1 MKPVI
6 HDVIRKNISLLI
18 NGDVNEYQFIPL
30 HDKEL
35 PSLSKLSKI
44 IDLFRAIIFPGYF
57 GDTITD
63 GDTLGYHMGVNLE
76 RLYSLLKEQVQ
87 NGLCFNATQD
97 QCIESE
103 KLAPDIAKAL
113 IDKLPELKRIVSTD
127 IKATFDS
134 DPAAKSYG
142 EVIFSYPTIRAV
154 FNYRIAHELL
164 RLGVPIIPRVITE
177 LAHSETGIDIHP
189 GAKIGE
195 YFSIDHGTGVVI
207 GETSIIGNRVK
218 LYQGVTLGAKSFT
231 LDEKGNP
238 INIPRHPILEDNVVV
253 YANTSI
259 LGRITIGRDSIIGG
273 NVWLTN
279 SVPPGSRILQS
290 KAIVSAFND
299 GLGI

>member
-1 MKPVI
+1 MKSAI
-6 HDVIRKNISLLI
+6 HDVILKNISLLKSDNI
-18 NGDVNEYQFIPL
+18 NEYKYIPL
-30 HDKEL
+30 HNREL
-35 PSLSKLSKI
+35 PSLQKLTKI
-44 IDLFRAIIFPGYF
+44 VDLFRSIIFPGYY

-63 GDTLGYHMGVNLE
+63 NDTLGYHLGLNLE
-76 RLYSLLKEQVQ
+76 QLYNLLKEQVQ
-87 NGLCFNATQD
+87 NGLCFNATED

-113 IDKLPELKRIVSTD
+113 INKLPELKRIVSTD

-142 EVIFSYPTIRAV
+142 EVIFCYPTIRAV

-164 RLGVPIIPRVITE
+164 KLGVPVIPRVITE

-207 GETSIIGNRVK
+207 GETSIIGNHVK

-238 INIPRHPILEDNVVV
+238 LNIPRHPILEDYVVV

-259 LGRITIGRDSIIGG
+259 LGRITIGRNSTIGG

-279 SVPPGSRILQS
+279 SVPPESRILQS
-290 KAIVSAFND
+290 KATVSSFND

>member
-1 MKPVI
+1 MKPSI
-6 HDVIRKNISLLI
+6 LDDIQKNISLLTSDDI
-18 NGDVNEYQFIPL
+18 NEYKYIPL

-35 PSLSKLSKI
+35 PSLQKLYKI
-44 IDLFRAIIFPGYF
+44 VDLFRAIIFPGYY
-57 GDTITD
+57 GDAIID
-63 GDTLGYHMGVNLE
+63 NDTLGYHMGVNLE
-76 RLYSLLKEQVQ
+76 RLYNLLKEQVQ
-87 NGLCFNATQD
+87 NGLCFNASED

-113 IDKLPELKRIVSTD
+113 INKLPELKRIVSTD

-142 EVIFSYPTIRAV
+142 EVIFCYPTIRAV

-164 RLGVPIIPRVITE
+164 KLGVPVIPRVITE

-195 YFSIDHGTGVVI
+195 YFTIDHGTGVVI

-238 INIPRHPILEDNVVV
+238 LNIPRHPILEDNVVV

-259 LGRITIGRDSIIGG
+259 LGRITIGRNSIIGG

-279 SVPPGSRILQS
+279 SVPPSSRILQS
-290 KAIVSAFND
+290 KAIVSSFSD